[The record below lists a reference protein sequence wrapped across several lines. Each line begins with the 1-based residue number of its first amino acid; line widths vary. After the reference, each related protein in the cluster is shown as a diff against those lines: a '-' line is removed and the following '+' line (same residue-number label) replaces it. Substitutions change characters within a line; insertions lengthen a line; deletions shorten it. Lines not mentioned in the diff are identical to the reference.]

1 MKSLFSVLSS
11 YKFRSVILYTFMSVG
26 LFLILVTLI
35 FLIYRS
41 QATAELSELNYDITI
56 TNNNSQDTTLNL
68 TPTSNIV
75 GAPSADLTEVKDP
88 ILNSKVN
95 SPSQYKMFPSDVTF
109 SNWDLSLDKDDL
121 IIPQDNIDLEYYD
134 KWTSFY
140 LDKKFLVDGISKL
153 NKLYIPS
160 ISLESALDGLE
171 INDVGDSSKYE
182 TPNKVVGYIPS
193 TIESD
198 KKNIWFLVT

>member
-121 IIPQDNIDLEYYD
+121 IIHRIILI
-134 KWTSFY
+134 W
-140 LDKKFLVDGISKL
+140 
-153 NKLYIPS
+153 S
-160 ISLESALDGLE
+160 IMINGLHF
-171 INDVGDSSKYE
+171 I
-182 TPNKVVGYIPS
+182 
-193 TIESD
+193 
-198 KKNIWFLVT
+198 

>member
-160 ISLESALDGLE
+160 ISLESALDAVE
-171 INDVGDSSKYE
+171 
-182 TPNKVVGYIPS
+182 
-193 TIESD
+193 
-198 KKNIWFLVT
+198 

>member
-75 GAPSADLTEVKDP
+75 GAPSADLPGCRIFRDDD
-88 ILNSKVN
+88 
-95 SPSQYKMFPSDVTF
+95 SPLPQCKTF
-109 SNWDLSLDKDDL
+109 
-121 IIPQDNIDLEYYD
+121 
-134 KWTSFY
+134 
-140 LDKKFLVDGISKL
+140 
-153 NKLYIPS
+153 
-160 ISLESALDGLE
+160 
-171 INDVGDSSKYE
+171 
-182 TPNKVVGYIPS
+182 
-193 TIESD
+193 
-198 KKNIWFLVT
+198 

>member
-95 SPSQYKMFPSDVTF
+95 SPSQDKMFPSDVTF

-171 INDVGDSSKYE
+171 INDVGDSSKSVSY
-182 TPNKVVGYIPS
+182 THLTLPTKA
-193 TIESD
+193 
-198 KKNIWFLVT
+198 